1 MVLKSLSIIPYY
13 KYIMMRFFLLTCC
26 LLQILS
32 SYGQSENLLRDY
44 YYTINLAELSII
56 DNNLPEAKRKYEK
69 AFSTGYSFPSDK
81 FNAFAVSY
89 FMKDTIKS
97 IEYFNDLAALGQD
110 KGKFIK
116 YFLHSDP
123 KPNPYIDF
131 VTKDYKDIHEKV
143 MKSEMPILAK
153 KMDAIFQ
160 MDQDCRNNG
169 PDDDLLNCDRKVR
182 EQLYAFIDTYGFPGY
197 KAVGVLEETTI
208 QATNAANFD
217 KLLWHC
223 SGLPDEKIYSIGLEN
238 VKKGIYDARR
248 FAMGF
253 FYQGSEYQV
262 GVPYDPITQEE
273 LDAINKK
280 RAEIYLEPIQDYM
293 RKVAY
298 HTKNELYY
306 RGDYCFLDPF
316 LCIYSINQTLVI
328 KE

>member
-1 MVLKSLSIIPYY
+1 MKRHFYTLI
-13 KYIMMRFFLLTCC
+13 CC
-26 LLQILS
+26 LYMTLN

-56 DNNLPEAKRKYEK
+56 DNKLPEAKKNYEK
-69 AFSTGYSFPSDK
+69 AFGTGYSFPSDK

-97 IEYFNDLAALGQD
+97 IQYFNDLAALGQD
-110 KGKFIK
+110 KEKFIK

-123 KPNPYIDF
+123 KPNPYIDY
-131 VTKDYKDIHEKV
+131 VTKDYKNINEKV
-143 MKSEMPILAK
+143 MKSEMLLLAK
-153 KMDAIFQ
+153 KMDVMFQ

-169 PDDDLLNCDRKVR
+169 SKDDLLNCDRNVR
-182 EQLYAFIDTYGFPGY
+182 ERLYAFVDTYGFPGY
-197 KAVGVLEETTI
+197 KKVGLLEEGVI
-208 QATNAANFD
+208 QATNPGNFD
-217 KLLWHC
+217 MLLWHTR
-223 SGLPDEKIYSIGLEN
+223 GFPDEKIYSIGLEN

-262 GVPYDPITQEE
+262 GTPYEPITREE

-280 RAEIYLEPIQDYM
+280 RAEIFLEPLEDYL

-306 RGDYCFLDPF
+306 RGDYCFLNPF
-316 LCIYSINQTLVI
+316 LCIYSLNQPLVI